1 MVPDGTI
8 SIAEFV
14 VDGDRRG
21 PMNGLIF
28 AVNMLV
34 NTESGNTYSGFTNR
48 RQLPGPGP
56 SPLILAMRDGSAL
69 FAKKL
74 RR

>member
-8 SIAEFV
+8 AIAEFV

-34 NTESGNTYSGFTNR
+34 NTEVGKHVFRIHQSTAVAW
-48 RQLPGPGP
+48 PGP
-56 SPLILAMRDGSAL
+56 
-69 FAKKL
+69 FAADPRNA
-74 RR
+74 RRIGVIC

>member
-8 SIAEFV
+8 AIAEFV

-34 NTESGNTYSGFTNR
+34 NTESGNTYCA
-48 RQLPGPGP
+48 L
-56 SPLILAMRDGSAL
+56 GSA
-69 FAKKL
+69 
-74 RR
+74 